1 MQLEE
6 IGSIRHLI
14 NYKIKGNHAIL
25 LTENEKI
32 KIFLATF
39 NYFKLKINQEISR
52 NLLVEIARYD
62 KREEVKI
69 YLKGLLYKRPY
80 NEKQLYQKALA
91 KFDSPKEVALAMKDL
106 KQSSIVDEK
115 DYIDNYLEY
124 FKKNNYGK
132 YFIMNYFIEQGTRKD
147 FVNKLVFN
155 EDEEKEKARNY
166 FDSVKNKYVGS
177 NFTKQKKK
185 LYDLMILRGFD
196 PEVIIDLLSHLEI
209 NTDKERKNLA
219 KDYRKAK
226 IKLSNK
232 FEGSMLESRI
242 VNRLI
247 NLGYELPMIREVINE
262 EESKND

>member
-14 NYKIKGNHAIL
+14 NYKIKGNHVIL

-39 NYFKLKINQEISR
+39 NYFKLKINQEINR

-132 YFIMNYFIEQGTRKD
+132 
-147 FVNKLVFN
+147 
-155 EDEEKEKARNY
+155 
-166 FDSVKNKYVGS
+166 
-177 NFTKQKKK
+177 
-185 LYDLMILRGFD
+185 
-196 PEVIIDLLSHLEI
+196 
-209 NTDKERKNLA
+209 
-219 KDYRKAK
+219 
-226 IKLSNK
+226 
-232 FEGSMLESRI
+232 
-242 VNRLI
+242 
-247 NLGYELPMIREVINE
+247 
-262 EESKND
+262 

>member
-14 NYKIKGNHAIL
+14 NYKIKGNHVIL

-106 KQSSIVDEK
+106 KQSSI
-115 DYIDNYLEY
+115 
-124 FKKNNYGK
+124 
-132 YFIMNYFIEQGTRKD
+132 
-147 FVNKLVFN
+147 
-155 EDEEKEKARNY
+155 
-166 FDSVKNKYVGS
+166 FDDMG
-177 NFTKQKKK
+177 
-185 LYDLMILRGFD
+185 D
-196 PEVIIDLLSHLEI
+196 
-209 NTDKERKNLA
+209 
-219 KDYRKAK
+219 
-226 IKLSNK
+226 
-232 FEGSMLESRI
+232 
-242 VNRLI
+242 
-247 NLGYELPMIREVINE
+247 
-262 EESKND
+262 

>member
-1 MQLEE
+1 
-6 IGSIRHLI
+6 
-14 NYKIKGNHAIL
+14 
-25 LTENEKI
+25 
-32 KIFLATF
+32 
-39 NYFKLKINQEISR
+39 
-52 NLLVEIARYD
+52 
-62 KREEVKI
+62 
-69 YLKGLLYKRPY
+69 
-80 NEKQLYQKALA
+80 
-91 KFDSPKEVALAMKDL
+91 MKDL

-247 NLGYELPMIREVINE
+247 NLGYELSMIREVINE

>member
-14 NYKIKGNHAIL
+14 NYKIKGNHVIL

-52 NLLVEIARYD
+52 NLLIEIARYD

-147 FVNKLVFN
+147 FVNKLAFN

-185 LYDLMILRGFD
+185 
-196 PEVIIDLLSHLEI
+196 IITI
-209 NTDKERKNLA
+209 
-219 KDYRKAK
+219 
-226 IKLSNK
+226 
-232 FEGSMLESRI
+232 
-242 VNRLI
+242 
-247 NLGYELPMIREVINE
+247 
-262 EESKND
+262 